1 MQSTN
6 PNSSKGKSRLVNSR
20 GDPLTSQRPSQ
31 PKKLS
36 DKEITNLYKTNRIFQ
51 NIIDV
56 PAEDMTREWI
66 SFEET
71 NKNTA
76 KDILNKLNDL
86 DAKPKFNDM
95 VQYERLRGDG
105 FISLGVSQNS
115 NYKLEETL
123 KKSQLKDINYIHA
136 FSRQKVSE
144 ADVVDNV
151 FDENH
156 GDIENY
162 KINLDSSPTNVNH
175 SRILHYQTRT
185 VEDEIF
191 GIPLIQ
197 SLYDPLTIFDNVAW
211 STGQVAYSLVF
222 KVLKTNNIK
231 LGNKEDY
238 KKMQQWYEAE
248 FNTNSLAIIGKEDE
262 LTHESPAGDLG
273 VLENIYDFI
282 WEYLAGSARMPKS
295 HILGQQQ
302 GTITGGQFD
311 TLNYYARIAGL
322 QENFLRPLIERLIN
336 YLFWAKDS
344 GIGPGKVDP
353 EGKYKMKFNPLWKL
367 DKKTDAEIR
376 EIISKVDKTYIEAGV
391 RTSDEVREERF
402 DENGL
407 MDKLDSLDMDQDQWQ
422 ELARRVDEAR
432 KEFKEGNNNG

>member
-1 MQSTN
+1 MQSS
-6 PNSSKGKSRLVNSR
+6 NSSKGKSRMVNSK
-20 GDPLTSQRPSQ
+20 GDPLVSQRPSQ
-31 PKKLS
+31 PKKLN

-51 NIIDV
+51 NIIDM

-66 SFEET
+66 SFEDTKKSIVE
-71 NKNTA
+71 
-76 KDILNKLNDL
+76 DILNKLNDL

-95 VQYERLRGDG
+95 IQFERLRGDG
-105 FISLGVSQNS
+105 FVSLGVTQSGE
-115 NYKLEETL
+115 YTL
-123 KKSQLKDINYIHA
+123 QERLNPKQLKDIDYIHA

-144 ADVVDNV
+144 ADVVDDV

-162 KINLDSSPTNVNH
+162 KINLDSSPTKVNH

-185 VEDEIF
+185 VENEIF

-197 SLYDPLTIFDNVAW
+197 SLYDPLTIFDNIAW
-211 STGQVAYSLVF
+211 STGQVAYALVF
-222 KVLKTNNIK
+222 KVLKTDNIN
-231 LGNKEDY
+231 LGNTEDY
-238 KKMQQWYEAE
+238 KKMQKWYEKE
-248 FNTNSLAIIGKEDE
+248 FNTNSLAVIGKEDE
-262 LTHESPAGDLG
+262 LTHESPAGNLG
-273 VLENIYDFI
+273 ALEDIYGFA
-282 WEYLAGSARMPKS
+282 WEYLAASARMPKS

-311 TLNYYARIAGL
+311 SLNYYARIAGL
-322 QENFLRPLIERLIN
+322 QENFLRPLLERLID
-336 YLFWAKDS
+336 YLFWANDS
-344 GIGPGKVDP
+344 GVGPGRVDP

-376 EIISKVDKTYIEAGV
+376 ETISKVDKTYIEAGV

-407 MDKLDSLDMDQDQWQ
+407 MSKLDSLDMGQEEWQ
-422 ELARRVDEAR
+422 ELGRRVDEAR
-432 KEFKEGNNNG
+432 KDFEEGNNNG